1 VVYQKEKKGFND
13 MKRLHQ
19 VENKEEQK
27 MKKILIKKET
37 NKYRRMK
44 KRKKGFVK
52 AMSTEETTE

>member
-27 MKKILIKKET
+27 MKKLLIKKET
-37 NKYRRMK
+37 NKYTRMK
-44 KRKKGFVK
+44 KNKKRVRKANEYIGDD
-52 AMSTEETTE
+52 